1 MEQPVLLFGWFRW
14 DILVEYK
21 DLFWQGAWMTL
32 RMTVV
37 CVLLGASWG
46 LCLALARLAHPR
58 HAPWTWVARFFLRWP
73 ATVRAA
79 YASSARPMAET
90 SDVSF
95 SSAIALLPSG
105 GSMRR
110 KACGST
116 T

>member
-46 LCLALARLAHPR
+46 LCLALARLAPSSCLLYTSPSPR
-58 HAPWTWVARFFLRWP
+58 
-73 ATVRAA
+73 
-79 YASSARPMAET
+79 
-90 SDVSF
+90 D
-95 SSAIALLPSG
+95 
-105 GSMRR
+105 
-110 KACGST
+110 
-116 T
+116 

>member
-46 LCLALARLAHPR
+46 LCLALARLAQCLPGEKVR
-58 HAPWTWVARFFLRWP
+58 LAPVVQETAHRKHIEYLRRF
-73 ATVRAA
+73 
-79 YASSARPMAET
+79 SA
-90 SDVSF
+90 
-95 SSAIALLPSG
+95 
-105 GSMRR
+105 
-110 KACGST
+110 
-116 T
+116 